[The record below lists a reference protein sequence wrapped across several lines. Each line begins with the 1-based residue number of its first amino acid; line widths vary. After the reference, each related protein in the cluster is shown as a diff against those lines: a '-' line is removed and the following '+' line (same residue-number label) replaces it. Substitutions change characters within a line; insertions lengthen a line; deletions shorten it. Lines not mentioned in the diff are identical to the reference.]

1 LNRTSWIIFIVFSV
15 GLLALLVI
23 FSGNSRSDVKKV
35 DVNTIQSGNKQN
47 GNIADHIFGKAGS
60 KVTLI
65 EYGDFQC
72 PPCANTYPIAK
83 AVSEQ
88 YKEQLQFVFRN
99 FPISTSHPNAR
110 AAAGTAEAAG
120 LQGKYWEMHDKIYA
134 SQTEWSELTGTDRTK
149 FFEKFASDLGLDI
162 NKFNKDIASSSVS
175 DKINLDYAIGKKA
188 GVEATPT
195 FYLNGVKLDPSV
207 YGDEAKLKD
216 AVNVEL
222 KKAKIEIP
230 KSTD

>member
-1 LNRTSWIIFIVFSV
+1 MSRTSWIIFIVFSV
-15 GLLALLVI
+15 GLLAFLVI
-23 FSGNSRSDVKKV
+23 FSDSSRTNVSKI
-35 DVNTIQSGNKQN
+35 DVNAIQSANDQN
-47 GNIADHIFGKAGS
+47 GKIADHIFGKVDS

-72 PPCANTYPIAK
+72 PPCGNVYPIVK

-88 YKEQLQFVFRN
+88 YKDQLQFVFRN
-99 FPISTSHPNAR
+99 FPISTSHQNAK

-134 SQTEWSELTGTDRTK
+134 AQTEWSDLTGTDRTK
-149 FFEKFASDLGLDI
+149 FFEKFANDLGLDI
-162 NKFNKDIASSSVS
+162 KKFNTDIASSSITE
-175 DKINLDYAIGKKA
+175 KINLDYAIGKKA

-207 YGDEAKLKD
+207 YGDETKLKN
-216 AVNVEL
+216 AINVEL
-222 KKAKIEIP
+222 KKANIEIP
-230 KSTD
+230 KST